1 MHTPEAIS
9 FLAISL
15 ASSGAWEISAGASE
29 AYILH
34 MLNFSSQTQA
44 QLLHLTTPLHHNR
57 ELHHYTIF
65 VSQGESCSLEEFTNI
80 QSNLSTMVTLWTEK
94 SDHCKKDDCYGE
106 ARV

>member
-34 MLNFSSQTQA
+34 VKFQFTEPSPALTSDYT
-44 QLLHLTTPLHHNR
+44 TTP
-57 ELHHYTIF
+57 F
-65 VSQGESCSLEEFTNI
+65 
-80 QSNLSTMVTLWTEK
+80 
-94 SDHCKKDDCYGE
+94 
-106 ARV
+106 

>member
-34 MLNFSSQTQA
+34 MLSFSSQSRVQF
-44 QLLHLTTPLHHNR
+44 LHLTTPLHHFN
-57 ELHHYTIF
+57 ESGGHHTPLKNGQFQKISMHHDGWLF
-65 VSQGESCSLEEFTNI
+65 GI
-80 QSNLSTMVTLWTEK
+80 PRARRGVTLTL
-94 SDHCKKDDCYGE
+94 SL
-106 ARV
+106 